1 MDLAVALMVVQTN
14 IILEPNEPLALKLPE
29 QKESKYRISKHEC
42 HFNFHHLEC
51 FIGQLFMENASP
63 IRAGIWYETEANW
76 WINSLICFVL
86 AFSSLLTNFTF
97 LFRTKGDEE
106 MLVENHG
113 TGLGEQLNGH
123 GGGGDGQK
131 EPGADGA
138 GQDNPEDDQNYQFYK
153 EYCRLYYANIILTNR
168 L

>member
-1 MDLAVALMVVQTN
+1 MLVMLA
-14 IILEPNEPLALKLPE
+14 
-29 QKESKYRISKHEC
+29 S
-42 HFNFHHLEC
+42 
-51 FIGQLFMENASP
+51 FIFLFT
-63 IRAGIWYETEANW
+63 Y
-76 WINSLICFVL
+76 C
-86 AFSSLLTNFTF
+86 TF
-97 LFRTKGDEE
+97 LFRAKGDEE
-106 MLVENHG
+106 MLMENHG